1 MRSSYAASTERV
13 DSATRFPVNNKDGM
27 WSDRKPT
34 KPFDSTPPPSNTDAG
49 PEGVVTVSNLTVV
62 GKAMVVRGHI
72 TSKESLHIE
81 GEVSGT
87 LELPGAR
94 LTVGQTA
101 KVVADARARE
111 IEIIGTLSG
120 DLDASKKITVRKG
133 GRLIGDCRTPGIV
146 IEEGAY
152 YKGKIEI
159 VNPDEQA
166 QLETARAGLR
176 RAAAGT

>member
-1 MRSSYAASTERV
+1 
-13 DSATRFPVNNKDGM
+13 M

-34 KPFDSTPPPSNTDAG
+34 KTFENTSASANAELG
-49 PEGVVTVSNLTVV
+49 PEGVVTVSNLTVI
-62 GKAMVVRGHI
+62 GKSMVVRGHI

-81 GEVSGT
+81 GEVNGS
-87 LELPGAR
+87 LDLPGAR

-101 KVVADARARE
+101 KVMADARARE
-111 IEIIGTLSG
+111 IEILGTLSG

-159 VNPDEQA
+159 VNPDEVSDA
-166 QLETARAGLR
+166 ARIAMKR
-176 RAAAGT
+176 VAAGT

>member
-1 MRSSYAASTERV
+1 M
-13 DSATRFPVNNKDGM
+13 N
-27 WSDRKPT
+27 
-34 KPFDSTPPPSNTDAG
+34 
-49 PEGVVTVSNLTVV
+49 VSNLTVI

-101 KVVADARARE
+101 KVVADATARE

-120 DLDASKKITVRKG
+120 DLNASKKITVRKG

-159 VNPDEQA
+159 VNPDEQP
-166 QLETARAGLR
+166 QLDAARTAAIKRVV
-176 RAAAGT
+176 AAT

>member
-1 MRSSYAASTERV
+1 
-13 DSATRFPVNNKDGM
+13 M

-34 KPFDSTPPPSNTDAG
+34 KPFENTSAGSNADATA
-49 PEGVVTVSNLTVV
+49 EGVVNIANLTVI

-81 GEVSGT
+81 GEVNGS
-87 LELPGAR
+87 LDLPGAR
-94 LTVGQTA
+94 LTVAQTA

-120 DLDASKKITVRKG
+120 DLDATKKITVRKG

-159 VNPDEQA
+159 VNPEDYLQE
-166 QLETARAGLR
+166 EARAAIKR
-176 RAAAGT
+176 VATGT

>member
-1 MRSSYAASTERV
+1 
-13 DSATRFPVNNKDGM
+13 M
-27 WSDRKPT
+27 WSDRKST
-34 KPFDSTPPPSNTDAG
+34 KAFENTSPSAATETG
-49 PEGVVTVSNLTVV
+49 PEGVLNVSNLTVI
-62 GKAMVVRGHI
+62 GKAMIVRGHI

-81 GEVSGT
+81 GEVNGT
-87 LELPGAR
+87 LDLPGAR

-101 KVVADARARE
+101 KVSADARARE

-159 VNPDEQA
+159 VNPDEQG
-166 QLETARAGLR
+166 LSDIARASIR
-176 RAAAGT
+176 RVAAGT